1 MYAMSISKCLV
12 NQVHK
17 LWFQYVSY
25 SEIASFEPEVD
36 DLKEGLDVG
45 DAVGGPPHVVDR
57 VHRVVNH

>member
-1 MYAMSISKCLV
+1 M